1 MADQKTPRPKTQ
13 REILLQTSSQQT
25 YIPPRGAPGFSQT
38 VNPNLDGVG
47 PDGVNNRGNH
57 VSFRDD
63 KTKPFALGLKENDE
77 AIVYYMENVIKP
89 TVMQNGVE
97 QKVPIYYGSPERW
110 AQVQKE
116 GFYRDLKGK
125 IMMPVITYKRVS
137 VEKNRSIANKIDA
150 NYPNNV
156 QLFQKPYNVKNQY
169 DNFNILNNRI
179 PKKESYAVVMPDY
192 VTLTYDFIISTYYVE
207 QMNKIVEAMNYASD
221 SYWGNKERFQFNARI
236 DSYAT
241 TVELVTAGNRLVKT
255 SFSLKLNGYLIPDT
269 IQKELSSVKK
279 LSNATQLIF
288 NMETVSQIPETKTS
302 PDPRLSI
309 HSNNNPASF
318 VDKV

>member
-1 MADQKTPRPKTQ
+1 MADQITPRPKTQ
-13 REILLQTSSQQT
+13 REIFLDTPGQQP
-25 YIPPRGAPGFSQT
+25 YVYPDGT
-38 VNPNLDGVG
+38 VNQNPNLDGVG
-47 PDGVNNRGNH
+47 PDGRTNRGNH

-63 KTKPFALGLKENDE
+63 NTKPFALGLKENDE

-89 TVMQNGVE
+89 TVIQNSVV

-110 AQVQKE
+110 AQVQKD

-125 IMMPVITYKRVS
+125 IMMPVITYKRTNVT
-137 VEKNRSIANKIDA
+137 KNRNIANKLDA

-156 QLFQKPYNVKNQY
+156 QLFQKPYSQKNQY

-221 SYWGNKERFQFNARI
+221 SYWGNKERFQFRASI
-236 DSYAT
+236 DEYAT
-241 TVELVTAGNRLVKT
+241 SVEIVTAGNRLVKT
-255 SFSLKLNGYLIPDT
+255 NFTLKLHGYLIPDT
-269 IQKELSSVKK
+269 IQKELASIKK
-279 LSNATQLIF
+279 VSNATQLIF
-288 NMETVSQIPETKTS
+288 NMETVSTFPENNFS
-302 PDPRLSI
+302 RDPRLSI
-309 HSNNNPASF
+309 QNNNNPASF
-318 VDKV
+318 VDKT

>member
-13 REILLQTSSQQT
+13 REILLQTPSQQP
-25 YIPPRGAPGFSQT
+25 YVFPDGT
-38 VNPNLDGVG
+38 VNQNPNLDGTG
-47 PDGVNNRGNH
+47 IDGRTNRGNH

-63 KTKPFALGLKENDE
+63 NTKPFSLGLKENDE
-77 AIVYYMENVIKP
+77 AIVFYMENVIKP
-89 TVMQNGVE
+89 TVLQNGVI

-116 GFYRDLKGK
+116 GYFRDLKGK

-137 VEKNRSIANKIDA
+137 VEKNRTIANKIDA

-156 QLFQKPYNVKNQY
+156 QLFQKPYSIKNQY

-192 VTLTYDFIISTYYVE
+192 VTLNYDFIISTYYVE

-241 TVELVTAGNRLVKT
+241 SVEIVTAGNRLVKT
-255 SFSLKLNGYLIPDT
+255 NFSLKLNGYLIPDT
-269 IQKELSSVKK
+269 IQKELASVKK
-279 LSNATQLIF
+279 VSNATQLIF
-288 NMETVSQIPETKTS
+288 NMETVSKIPETNTS
-302 PDPRLSI
+302 SDPRLSI
-309 HSNNNPASF
+309 LTDNNPASF
-318 VDKV
+318 VDKL

>member
-1 MADQKTPRPKTQ
+1 MADQITPRPKTQ
-13 REILLQTSSQQT
+13 REILLQTPSQQP
-25 YIPPRGAPGFSQT
+25 YVYPDGT
-38 VNPNLDGVG
+38 VNENPNLADGRA
-47 PDGVNNRGNH
+47 NRGNH

-63 KTKPFALGLKENDE
+63 NTKPFSLGLKENDE
-77 AIVYYMENVIKP
+77 AIVFYMENVIKP
-89 TVMQNGVE
+89 TVIQNGVV

-137 VEKNRSIANKIDA
+137 VEKNRTIANKIDA

-156 QLFQKPYNVKNQY
+156 QLFQKPYSIKNQY

-241 TVELVTAGNRLVKT
+241 TVEIVTAGNRLVKT
-255 SFSLKLNGYLIPDT
+255 NFSLKLNGYLIPDT
-269 IQKELSSVKK
+269 IQKELASVKK
-279 LSNATQLIF
+279 ISNSTQLIF
-288 NMETVSQIPETKTS
+288 NMETVSKIPES
-302 PDPRLSI
+302 NNSLDPRRSI
-309 HSNNNPASF
+309 QTKNNPASF
-318 VDKV
+318 VDRT

>member
-1 MADQKTPRPKTQ
+1 MADQITPRPATQ
-13 REILLQTSSQQT
+13 REILLKTPSQQP
-25 YIPPRGAPGFSQT
+25 YVYPDGT
-38 VNPNLDGVG
+38 VNENPNLADGR
-47 PDGVNNRGNH
+47 NNRGNH

-63 KTKPFALGLKENDE
+63 NTKPFSLGLKENDE

-89 TVMQNGVE
+89 TVIQNSVV

-116 GFYRDLKGK
+116 GYFRDLKGK

-137 VEKNRSIANKIDA
+137 VEKNRNIANKIDA

-156 QLFQKPYNVKNQY
+156 QLFQKPYSVKNQY

-221 SYWGNKERFQFNARI
+221 SYWGNKERFQFRASI

-241 TVELVTAGNRLVKT
+241 SVEIVSAGNRLVKT
-255 SFSLKLNGYLIPDT
+255 AFTLKLYGYLIPDT
-269 IQKELSSVKK
+269 IQKELASVKK
-279 LSNATQLIF
+279 ISNATQLVF
-288 NMETVSQIPETKTS
+288 DLETVIKVPENNFST
-302 PDPRLSI
+302 DPRLSI
-309 HSNNNPASF
+309 QTDNNPASF
-318 VDKV
+318 INLDS

>member
-1 MADQKTPRPKTQ
+1 MANQKTPRPKTQ
-13 REILLQTSSQQT
+13 REILLNSPVQDT
-25 YIPPRGAPGFSQT
+25 YKNPENGETTG
-38 VNPNLDGVG
+38 NPNRAF
-47 PDGVNNRGNH
+47 PDKSRANQI
-57 VSFRDD
+57 SFRDD
-63 KTKPFALGLKENDE
+63 TTKPFSLGLKENDE

-89 TVMQNGVE
+89 TVIQNGIV

-116 GFYRDLKGK
+116 GYYRDLKGK
-125 IMMPVITYKRVS
+125 IMMPVITYKRNN
-137 VEKNRSIANKIDA
+137 VEKVRNLANKLDA
-150 NYPNNV
+150 NGPKNV
-156 QLFQKPYNVKNQY
+156 QLFQKPYSRKNEY

-179 PKKESYAVVMPDY
+179 PKKESYAIVMPDY

>member
-1 MADQKTPRPKTQ
+1 MADQITPRPKTQ
-13 REILLQTSSQQT
+13 REIFLDTPGQQP
-25 YIPPRGAPGFSQT
+25 YVYPDGT
-38 VNPNLDGVG
+38 VNQNPNLNGTGIDGRT
-47 PDGVNNRGNH
+47 NRGNH
-57 VSFRDD
+57 ISFRDD
-63 KTKPFALGLKENDE
+63 NTKPFSLGLKENDE

-89 TVMQNGVE
+89 TVIQNGVV

-116 GFYRDLKGK
+116 GYFRDLKGK
-125 IMMPVITYKRVS
+125 IMMPVITYKRVNI
-137 VEKNRSIANKIDA
+137 EKNRNIANKLDA

-156 QLFQKPYNVKNQY
+156 QLFQKPYSINNQY
-169 DNFNILNNRI
+169 DQFNILNNRI

-236 DSYAT
+236 DNYDT

-255 SFSLKLNGYLIPDT
+255 NFSLKLNGYLIPDT
-269 IQKELSSVKK
+269 VQKELSAVKK
-279 LSNATQLIF
+279 VSNATQLIF
-288 NMETVSQIPETKTS
+288 NMETVSKIPDNNTS
-302 PDPRLSI
+302 LDPRRLI
-309 HSNNNPASF
+309 QTDNNPASF
-318 VDKV
+318 NDKF

>member
-116 GFYRDLKGK
+116 GYYRDLKGK

-156 QLFQKPYNVKNQY
+156 QLFQKPYSIKNQY

-179 PKKESYAVVMPDY
+179 PKKESYAIVMPDY

-241 TVELVTAGNRLVKT
+241 TVEIVTAGNRLVKT
-255 SFSLKLNGYLIPDT
+255 NFSLKLNGYLIPDT
-269 IQKELSSVKK
+269 IQKELASVKK
-279 LSNATQLIF
+279 VSNATQLIF
-288 NMETVSQIPETKTS
+288 NMEQVSKIPETNTS
-302 PDPRLSI
+302 SDPRLSI
-309 HSNNNPASF
+309 LTDNNPASF
-318 VDKV
+318 VDKL

>member
-1 MADQKTPRPKTQ
+1 MADQITPRPKTQ
-13 REILLQTSSQQT
+13 REILLQTPSQQP
-25 YIPPRGAPGFSQT
+25 YVYPDGT
-38 VNPNLDGVG
+38 VNENPNLADGRA
-47 PDGVNNRGNH
+47 NRGNH

-63 KTKPFALGLKENDE
+63 NTKPFSLGLKENDE
-77 AIVYYMENVIKP
+77 AIVFHMENVIKP
-89 TVMQNGVE
+89 TVIQNGVV

-137 VEKNRSIANKIDA
+137 VEKNRTIANKIDA

-156 QLFQKPYNVKNQY
+156 QLFQKPYSIKNQY

-255 SFSLKLNGYLIPDT
+255 NFSLKLNGYLIPDT
-269 IQKELSSVKK
+269 IQKELASVKK
-279 LSNATQLIF
+279 ISNSTQLIF
-288 NMETVSQIPETKTS
+288 NMETVSKIPES
-302 PDPRLSI
+302 NNSLDPRRSI
-309 HSNNNPASF
+309 QTKNNPASF
-318 VDKV
+318 VDRT